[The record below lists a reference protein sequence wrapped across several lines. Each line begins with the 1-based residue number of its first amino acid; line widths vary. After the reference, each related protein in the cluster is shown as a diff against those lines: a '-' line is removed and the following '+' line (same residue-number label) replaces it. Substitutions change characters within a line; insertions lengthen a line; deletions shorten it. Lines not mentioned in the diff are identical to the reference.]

1 MSITPDPGSP
11 QAKRSGRALVA
22 VGLVAGALF
31 VAYLVLGM
39 PGMDHGPARDE
50 GSMAPMASMDHGD
63 MEYASLSPED
73 FATEMSQGAFVVNVH
88 QPYEGEIDGTDAFIG
103 EDEITADRRL
113 PSDTEAPILLYCETG
128 RMSATAA
135 DALVRAGYA
144 DVAHLEGGM
153 EAWEAAGMP
162 IVDQQP

>member
-1 MSITPDPGSP
+1 M
-11 QAKRSGRALVA
+11 AL
-22 VGLVAGALF
+22 GLVAGALF

-39 PGMDHGPARDE
+39 PGMDHGPAGDE
-50 GSMAPMASMDHGD
+50 GSMASMDHGG

-73 FATEMSQGAFVVNVH
+73 FAAEMSQGAFVVNVH

-103 EDEITADRRL
+103 EDEITTDRRL

-128 RMSATAA
+128 GMSATAA